1 MSLAAVV
8 QAIRDRQTFV
18 LTSHAR
24 PDGDAIGSQ
33 IALGLALESLGK
45 TVRFIDHDAAP
56 LPYRDFPA
64 VDRIEVMSLF
74 DGAVDA
80 VIVMECSTVS
90 RTEVAGLDRGYVINI
105 DHHAGNTMYGA
116 VNWYDE
122 SAAAVAEMAADVI
135 DALGVT
141 WTPEIATHLY
151 LGITTDTGSFRHANI
166 TARTFELC
174 RRIAETGV
182 NPAALAR
189 QIYDSFSI
197 GRVRLT
203 GEMLH
208 AMELHH
214 DNQLAVLYFDDEL
227 LAACGATADDTDGL
241 VNIPLGAKDVVA
253 VALIKKQATGEIRV
267 SLRSKGDVD
276 VRAVAQQWGGGGH
289 RNASGCTL
297 TEPDL
302 ATAKAALVAAVERAL
317 VIAQRGYGA
326 APQ

>member
-1 MSLAAVV
+1 MSLASVV
-8 QAIRDRQTFV
+8 QAIRDRHSFV

-45 TVRFIDHDAAP
+45 TVRFVNRDPAP
-56 LPYRDFPA
+56 QPYRHFPA
-64 VDRIEVMSLF
+64 VDRLELGPEF
-74 DGAVDA
+74 TGTADA
-80 VIVMECSTVS
+80 VIVMECSS
-90 RTEVAGLDRGYVINI
+90 LDRTDVKGFERLYVINI

-116 VNWYDE
+116 QNWFDE

-141 WTPEIATHLY
+141 WTREIATHLY
-151 LGITTDTGSFRHANI
+151 LGISTDTGSFRHANI
-166 TARTFELC
+166 TPRTFELC

-189 QIYDSFSI
+189 EIFDSFSI

-214 DNQLAVLYFDDEL
+214 QNRLAVLYFDDAL
-227 LAACGATADDTDGL
+227 LATCGATVDDTDGL
-241 VNIPLGAKDVVA
+241 VNIPLGAKDVLA
-253 VALIKKQATGEIRV
+253 VALIKAQADGTFRV
-267 SLRSKGDVD
+267 SLRSKGDVN
-276 VRAVAQQWGGGGH
+276 VREVAQRWGGGGH

-297 TEPDL
+297 ADRGLE
-302 ATAKAALVAAVERAL
+302 AAKDSLVRAIGEALGRK
-317 VIAQRGYGA
+317 
-326 APQ
+326 

>member
-45 TVRFIDHDAAP
+45 TVRFVDHDPAP

-64 VDRIEVMSLF
+64 VNRIEVAALF
-74 DGAVDA
+74 DGSVDA
-80 VIVMECSTVS
+80 VIVMECGSLN
-90 RTEVAGLDRGYVINI
+90 RCEVAGFDKHFVINI
-105 DHHAGNTMYGA
+105 DHHLGNTMYGD
-116 VNWYDE
+116 VNWFDE

-166 TARTFELC
+166 TARTFDLC
-174 RRIAETGV
+174 RRVADTGV
-182 NPAALAR
+182 SAAQLAR
-189 QIYDSFSI
+189 QIFDSFSI

-203 GEMLH
+203 GAMLH
-208 AMELHH
+208 AMQLHH
-214 DNQLAVLYFDDEL
+214 DQRLAILYFDDAL
-227 LAACGATADDTDGL
+227 LSLCGATVDDTDGL

-253 VALIKKQATGEIRV
+253 VALIKKQSDGTFRV

-289 RNASGCTL
+289 KNASGCTL
-297 TEPDL
+297 TDNDL
-302 ATAKAALVAAVERAL
+302 NAATASIVAAVGRVL
-317 VIAQRGYGA
+317 
-326 APQ
+326 

>member
-1 MSLAAVV
+1 MSLASVV
-8 QAIRDRQTFV
+8 EAIRSRQSFV

-45 TVRFIDHDAAP
+45 TVRFIGADPAP
-56 LPYRDFPA
+56 APYRHFPS
-64 VDRIEVMSLF
+64 VDRIEQMSTWS
-74 DGAVDA
+74 GTADA
-80 VIVMECSTVS
+80 IIVMECGS
-90 RTEVAGLDRGYVINI
+90 LDRTGVKGCESLFTINI

-116 VNWYDE
+116 VNWFDE
-122 SAAAVAEMAADVI
+122 SAAAVAEMAAEVI

-141 WTPEIATHLY
+141 WTRDIATHLY

-182 NPAALAR
+182 SPAGLAR
-189 QIYDSFSI
+189 EIFDSFSI

-214 DNQLAVLYFDDEL
+214 SNRLAVLYFDDAL
-227 LAACGATADDTDGL
+227 LAACGATPDDTDGL
-241 VNIPLGAKDVVA
+241 VNIPLGARDVLA
-253 VALIKKQATGEIRV
+253 VALIKQQADGAFRV
-267 SLRSKGDVD
+267 SLRSKGDVN
-276 VRAVAQQWGGGGH
+276 VREVAQRWGGGGH

-297 TEPDL
+297 TSRGLE
-302 ATAKAALVAAVERAL
+302 AAKDSLVRAMGEALGGTH
-317 VIAQRGYGA
+317 Q
-326 APQ
+326 

>member
-1 MSLAAVV
+1 MSLNNVVAAI
-8 QAIRDRQTFV
+8 QARQSFV

-45 TVRFIDHDAAP
+45 TVRFVDHDPAP
-56 LPYRDFPA
+56 QPYRHFPA
-64 VDRIEVMSLF
+64 VDRVEVMTAFS
-74 DGAVDA
+74 GRADA
-80 VIVMECSTVS
+80 VIVMECSTLA
-90 RTEVAGLDRGYVINI
+90 RTEVTGFEHHFLINV
-105 DHHAGNTMYGA
+105 DHHAGNTLYGA
-116 VNWYDE
+116 VNWFDE
-122 SAAAVAEMAADVI
+122 SAAAVAEMAAEII

-141 WTPEIATHLY
+141 WTPAIAQHLY

-166 TARTFELC
+166 TPRTFELC

-189 QIYDSFSI
+189 EIFDSFSI

-214 DNQLAVLYFDDEL
+214 QNRLAVLYFDDAL
-227 LAACGATADDTDGL
+227 LAKCGAAIDDTDGL
-241 VNIPLGAKDVVA
+241 VNIPLGAKDVLA
-253 VALIKKQATGEIRV
+253 VALIKAQSDGTFRV
-267 SLRSKGDVD
+267 SLRSKGDVN
-276 VRAVAQQWGGGGH
+276 VREVAARWNGGGH

-297 TEPDL
+297 TDRGLE
-302 ATAKAALVAAVERAL
+302 AAKDSLVRAL
-317 VIAQRGYGA
+317 GEALGRQ
-326 APQ
+326 

>member
-33 IALGLALESLGK
+33 IALGLALESIGK
-45 TVRFIDHDAAP
+45 TVRFVDHDAAP
-56 LPYRDFPA
+56 LPYRNFPA
-64 VDRIEVMSLF
+64 VNRIEVLSAF
-74 DGAVDA
+74 DGATDA
-80 VIVMECSTVS
+80 VIVMECGSLN
-90 RTEVAGLDRGYVINI
+90 RCEVTGFDQHFVINI
-105 DHHAGNTMYGA
+105 DHHLGNTMYGN
-116 VNWYDE
+116 VNWFDE

-135 DALGVT
+135 DALGVA

-166 TARTFELC
+166 TARTFDLC

-182 NPAALAR
+182 SPAQLAR
-189 QIYDSFSI
+189 QIFDSFSI

-203 GEMLH
+203 GAMLH

-214 DNQLAVLYFDDEL
+214 AQRLAILHFDDAL
-227 LAACGATADDTDGL
+227 LASCGATVDDTDGL
-241 VNIPLGAKDVVA
+241 VNIPLGAKDVLA
-253 VALIKKQATGEIRV
+253 VALIKKQSDGTFRV

-276 VRAVAQQWGGGGH
+276 VRSVAQLWSGGGH
-289 RNASGCTL
+289 KNASGCTL
-297 TEPDL
+297 TDSTL
-302 ATAKAALVAAVERAL
+302 DAAKTSIIAAVGGVL
-317 VIAQRGYGA
+317 
-326 APQ
+326 